1 MVITFSVGGS
11 VSGPRPIDPN
21 RDFPQLASL
30 LKTVF
35 RDELDSNGQRAFDSA
50 VVANKPALLWRLD
63 PFLARLTPGFVWEE
77 DGRIVGNVTLLPTSL
92 PRRWIIANV
101 AVFPAYRRHGIARA
115 LMEAAQREAQKRG
128 AYEIRL
134 QVDSDNNSAKD
145 LYSSLGYSTLGTLK
159 TWNLVSSRSRFPDND
174 LYAIDEQADVIEMPR
189 SRWRDAYKL
198 DLATGQADL
207 CWPDPL
213 PGDAYRRNLRRRLA
227 DFLGGKHFEIW
238 MAGGESAELRGF
250 ATING
255 EWGKIHQLRVRVH
268 PDSRGE
274 LEQVL
279 ILKLLRR
286 LYYLPRRGVRMFHD
300 ADDPVMN
307 ELLPSLRFRDSRTLT
322 QMRLALK

>member
-21 RDFPQLASL
+21 RDFPQLAAL

-35 RDELDSNGQRAFDSA
+35 RDELDSGGQRAFDSA
-50 VVANKPALLWRLD
+50 VVASKPPVLWRLD
-63 PFLARLTPGFVWEE
+63 PFFARLTPGFVWEE
-77 DGRIVGNVTLLPTSL
+77 DGRIVGNVTLLPTRL

-101 AVFPAYRRHGIARA
+101 AVYPDHRRHGIARA
-115 LMEAAQREAQKRG
+115 LMEAAQREAHRRG

-134 QVDSDNNSAKD
+134 QVDRDNNSAKD
-145 LYSSLGYSTLGTLK
+145 LYSSLGYTTLGTSK
-159 TWNLVSSRSRFPDND
+159 TWNLVSSRSRLPDNE
-174 LYAIDEQADVIEMPR
+174 LYAIDETIDVNEMPR
-189 SRWRDAYKL
+189 SRWRDAYQL
-198 DLATGQADL
+198 DQETGQADL
-207 CWPDPL
+207 YWPDPL
-213 PGDAYRRNLRRRLA
+213 PADAYRQNLRRRIS
-227 DFLGGKHFEIW
+227 DFMGGKHFEIW
-238 MAGGESAELRGF
+238 MAGSETSKLRGF

-268 PDSRGE
+268 PDNRGE

-307 ELLPSLRFRDSRTLT
+307 ELLPALRFRDSRTLT
-322 QMRLALK
+322 QMRLKLR